1 MATIYDIARQANVSA
16 MTVSRVINKTGR
28 VSEKTR
34 VKVQKVMD
42 DMHYIPNSIARCLVT
57 QQSKVISLLIADI
70 CNPFF
75 TKVARGVEDAALKHG
90 YKLMLGNSDENL
102 MKERHYIEMILS
114 MKVDG
119 VLIAASSDL
128 SIEHLQWLEK
138 QKVPFVLLDR
148 EVPGIHADAVIG
160 ESKNGTKKMIKQ
172 LIEMGHTRIGL
183 LNGLDHVSTARERR
197 LGYIEALIEADLP
210 VDEHL
215 MIEASYTPDN
225 ATKLIDTWYGQQ
237 TDHKPTA
244 IFAANNL
251 LAQAVMNEAYE
262 LGLRIPDDIS
272 LACFDELSYTLE
284 AQPFLSV
291 VAQPA
296 YEFGQLGFK
305 LLLERM
311 KDTTLPRRL
320 EHLPCEILLR
330 DSVTTRQAC
339 PDSSVSF
346 V

>member
-1 MATIYDIARQANVSA
+1 MATIYDIARKANVSA

-34 VKVQKVMD
+34 IKVQKVMD

-90 YKLMLGNSDENL
+90 YRLMLGNSDENL

-138 QKVPFVLLDR
+138 QNVPFVLLDR
-148 EVPGIHADAVIG
+148 EVAGIQADTVIG
-160 ESKNGTKKMIKQ
+160 ESRSGTKQMITK
-172 LIEMGHTRIGL
+172 LIQMGHTRIGL
-183 LNGLDHVSTARERR
+183 LNGLDQVSTARERR
-197 LGYIEALIEADLP
+197 LGYIEALVEAGLP
-210 VDEHL
+210 VDENL
-215 MIEASYTPDN
+215 MIEASYTPDR
-225 ATKLIDTWYGQQ
+225 TVKLIDTWYN
-237 TDHKPTA
+237 TDAASKPTA

-251 LAQAVMNEAYE
+251 LAQAVMNEAHE
-262 LGLRIPDDIS
+262 LGLRIPEDIS
-272 LACFDELSYTLE
+272 LACFDELSYTVE
-284 AQPFLSV
+284 ARPFLSV

-296 YEFGQLGFK
+296 YELGQIGFQ
-305 LLLERM
+305 LLLDRM
-311 KDTTLPRRL
+311 KDTTLPNRL
-320 EHLPCEILLR
+320 HHLACEILIR
-330 DSVTTRQAC
+330 DSVTTRQPQ
-339 PDSSVSF
+339 PDPSVSL